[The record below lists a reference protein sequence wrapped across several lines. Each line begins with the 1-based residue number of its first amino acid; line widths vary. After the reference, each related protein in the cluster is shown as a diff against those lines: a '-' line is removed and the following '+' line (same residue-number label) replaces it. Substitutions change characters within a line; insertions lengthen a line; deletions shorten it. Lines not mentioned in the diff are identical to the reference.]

1 MRDFHL
7 QIASQFAMI
16 APLRSHR
23 TVGCWRRSR
32 LRGVLR
38 IGLSNPKCGKRNS
51 FPHFGRRWP
60 GLSTL
65 SGSAGIS
72 LRFAQEALLERAG
85 KLELFLQPAEGNRD
99 HALLDA
105 LHHTCAKRFVR
116 HGGTNGNAGNIR
128 LRRWPRRPLRGRCGR
143 NPGGAEGGLPVGRGL
158 CGAADCGCMLWC
170 GFGQFVR
177 FLVRGGLCAK
187 IGDIRHIPGAGCGRL
202 LRSA

>member
-1 MRDFHL
+1 MLGRPKPKGRPFSVVTKSILDSELRDFHL

-23 TVGCWRRSR
+23 TVGCWQRSR

-38 IGLSNPKCGKRNS
+38 IALSNPKCGKRNS

-65 SGSAGIS
+65 SGNAGIS
-72 LRFAQEALLERAG
+72 LRFAQKALLERAG

-105 LHHTCAKRFVR
+105 LHHTCAGINVGFDM
-116 HGGTNGNAGNIR
+116 AF
-128 LRRWPRRPLRGRCGR
+128 
-143 NPGGAEGGLPVGRGL
+143 LP
-158 CGAADCGCMLWC
+158 CY
-170 GFGQFVR
+170 
-177 FLVRGGLCAK
+177 
-187 IGDIRHIPGAGCGRL
+187 
-202 LRSA
+202 RSN